1 MAPELSSNW
10 KKLQAK
16 IKEENPTPP
25 VKRKA
30 PEALGEMTRNL
41 PHNRQR
47 TDRSE
52 AARRPAVRQRR
63 TGESKPSGTQ
73 RQNMGAAQSSTLT
86 KEGQTTISPSLALWA
101 ADNAISQEDIAQ
113 ASGLGIMSNSLLSA
127 SASRPNEGFARD
139 VDVGKYVAVDCEMV
153 GVGPE
158 GNDSAL
164 AKVSVVH

>member
-30 PEALGEMTRNL
+30 PEALGEKTRNQ
-41 PHNRQR
+41 PHKRQR

-73 RQNMGAAQSSTLT
+73 RQNMGAAQTTTHT
-86 KEGQTTISPSLALWA
+86 KKKQTTKTPTQTHKTTDKNNTTEENTKTNKQNIK
-101 ADNAISQEDIAQ
+101 
-113 ASGLGIMSNSLLSA
+113 SNSLLSA
-127 SASRPNEGFARD
+127 SASMPNE
-139 VDVGKYVAVDCEMV
+139 
-153 GVGPE
+153 
-158 GNDSAL
+158 
-164 AKVSVVH
+164 